1 MKKSFT
7 IILLALIASVVTAQ
21 TNQQQTAKRFSMEEI
36 EGMTL
41 TGVDEV
47 LQGPIDGLDIVSVG
61 FEVDKDL
68 PAPKTKLQKYDDQEI
83 AKKIVN
89 ISGVPQNLHRVKK
102 TSFEG
107 ERLCYLGDDNFFKCM
122 VQAYADH
129 RPLVLSPDMVWLII
143 SQGFSRYVNAHTE
156 EMRDLLVFHEGKM
169 ELVTISN
176 NNILLPNGDWELLLN
191 DFSACIAKNT
201 KGELADLMTANFS
214 TTGITERILHHG
226 HHRTYCLAG
235 LADGCRQ
242 EIFYLYQNLSQLWHP
257 LHHA

>member
-7 IILLALIASVVTAQ
+7 IIVLALIASLATAQ
-21 TNQQQTAKRFSMEEI
+21 TSQQQTAKRFSMEEI

-41 TGVDEV
+41 TGVDYP

-68 PAPKTKLQKYDDQEI
+68 PAPKTKLQKYNDKEI
-83 AKKIVN
+83 AKQIVN
-89 ISGVPQNLHRVKK
+89 ISGVPQELHRVKK

-143 SQGFSRYVNAHTE
+143 SQGFSRYVNILRRCATCWCF
-156 EMRDLLVFHEGKM
+156 MRGRWN
-169 ELVTISN
+169 S
-176 NNILLPNGDWELLLN
+176 
-191 DFSACIAKNT
+191 
-201 KGELADLMTANFS
+201 
-214 TTGITERILHHG
+214 
-226 HHRTYCLAG
+226 
-235 LADGCRQ
+235 
-242 EIFYLYQNLSQLWHP
+242 
-257 LHHA
+257 